1 MQSPTL
7 RHDVIQRD
15 LEIPRT
21 ITWIHYISAVMLIG
35 PGKEDVAGT
44 LETLVRNVCSGGRA
58 VNPVRVRDLPFQ

>member
-7 RHDVIQRD
+7 SHDVIQRD

-21 ITWIHYISAVMLIG
+21 ITWTHYISAAMLIG

-44 LETLVRNVCSGGRA
+44 LETLVRMCAPEGGG
-58 VNPVRVRDLPFQ
+58 